1 MKPQPEMHRVEERM
15 LEFLEVFLKVIHKK
29 DSRYMRA
36 KLGIFPMES
45 LFAMQSQ
52 LREYLT
58 TSLGGKSNLEHLET
72 AH

>member
-1 MKPQPEMHRVEERM
+1 
-15 LEFLEVFLKVIHKK
+15 
-29 DSRYMRA
+29 
-36 KLGIFPMES
+36 MES

-58 TSLGGKSNLEHLET
+58 TSLAGKSNLEHLET